1 MIKEDEKNQIKWKI
15 RIIEN
20 IFVGKD
26 NTIRSIRIRTGKKV
40 IERPIQLLY
49 PMDLYFD
56 SKMTQHSR

>member
-26 NTIRSIRIRTGKKV
+26 NTIR
-40 IERPIQLLY
+40 
-49 PMDLYFD
+49 
-56 SKMTQHSR
+56 